1 MILQVIK
8 REGQNEVYNA
18 NKIEGAMA
26 KAFRETG
33 VTPTHTL
40 SFLVAETVKRL
51 DKPIVHIE
59 AIQDAVE
66 QTLMAYGYYA
76 VAKAYILYREEHAK
90 SRLGIDHYIN
100 KIDEYM
106 DKIDW
111 RVTENSNAHYSY
123 GALNKYISEMQ
134 SRDYWLHRVYPSHI
148 ANAYKSGDFHIHDL
162 GALTV
167 YCCGYSLMDII
178 RKGVK
183 GISNIPSSKPAK
195 HFGSL
200 LAQVANLTT
209 IYQNE
214 IAGAVAFSSFDTL
227 TAPFVKE
234 DNLSYTE
241 VKQEMQSFIFQ
252 INSNSRGGAE
262 PAFSNLT
269 FDLMVPSDMANTPA
283 IIAGKPLDYNYDAC
297 QAEMDMI
304 NKAFY
309 EVMLEGDANG
319 AVHSYPIPTYNI
331 HKAFDWDR
339 ENEKL
344 LWEMTGKYGIPYF
357 ANFINSDMKPEDAR
371 SMCCRLRLDKRELVK
386 RNGGLFGSGEKTGSI
401 GVVTLNLPR
410 YAYEAKTKEAF
421 FEILDRNMLLAKES
435 LVIKRKFLKQQL
447 DRGLLPAFME
457 YVGTLDNHFSTIGYV
472 GANEMCENLLGEGI
486 DTEAGYAFTYEVL
499 EYMRDRMRDFQ
510 EETGDLFNLEATPAE
525 STAYKLAT
533 TDRKIYKD
541 IKTQG
546 ESVPYYTNSCHM
558 PVKKVK
564 DIHSLY
570 DHQHKLQALHTG
582 GTVIHNYLETSISGD
597 KAKAIIKYVTENFEA
612 PYTSLSPVYSIC
624 ETHGFIHGN
633 QETCPHCGAP
643 VESYQR
649 VTGYIRPV
657 SRFND
662 GKKAEFKDRKQIDA
676 VSGRLDTR
684 TDRVKDAEPSRTHTI
699 KTNDTARVKVRP

>member
-1 MILQVIK
+1 MHEALPEGGAFYCRNPSKDSSQGERGVFMITQVIK
-8 REGQNEVYNA
+8 REGQLEA
-18 NKIEGAMA
+18 FDAHKIEVAIG
-26 KAFRETG
+26 KAFQETG
-33 VTPTHTL
+33 ELTKHRIAHLVDRTL
-40 SFLVAETVKRL
+40 GHIHKET
-51 DKPIVHIE
+51 VHIE
-59 AIQDAVE
+59 EIQDAVE
-66 QTLMAYGYYA
+66 KTLMENGYYE
-76 VAKAYILYREEHAK
+76 VAKAYIIYREDHAK
-90 SRLGIDHYIN
+90 KRMGIDHYIN

-106 DKIDW
+106 DKNDW

-134 SRDYWLHRVYPSHI
+134 SRDYWLHRVYPAEI
-148 ANAYKSGDFHIHDL
+148 ANAYKNGDFHIHDL
-162 GALTV
+162 GSLTV
-167 YCCGYSLMDII
+167 YCCGYSLFDII
-178 RKGVK
+178 VKGVK

-234 DNLSYTE
+234 DQLSYNE
-241 VKQEMQSFIFQ
+241 VKQIMQSFIFQ

-269 FDLMVPSDMANTPA
+269 FDLMVPSDMATKPA
-283 IIAGKPLDYNYDAC
+283 VVAGVPLDYTYAEC
-297 QAEMDMI
+297 QPEMDLI
-304 NKAFY
+304 NRAFY
-309 EVMLEGDANG
+309 EVMLEGDSNG

-331 HKAFDWDR
+331 HKNFDWNR
-339 ENEKL
+339 ENETL

-410 YAYEAKTKEAF
+410 YAYEAGSQKHF
-421 FEILDRNMLLAKES
+421 FDILDRNIILAKES
-435 LVIKRKFLKQQL
+435 LVIKRKFLNKQL
-447 DRGLLPAFME
+447 ERGLMPAFSE

-472 GANEMCENLLGEGI
+472 GANEMCLNLLGEGI
-486 DTEAGYAFTYEVL
+486 QTDVGYAFTSDVL
-499 EYMRDRMRDFQ
+499 NYMRNRMQDFQ

-525 STAYKLAT
+525 STAYKLASR
-533 TDRKIYKD
+533 DKQIYKS
-541 IKTQG
+541 IITQG
-546 ESVPYYTNSCHM
+546 EAAPYYTNSCHI
-558 PVKKVK
+558 PVNEVR

-570 DHQHKLQALHTG
+570 AHQHKLQALHTG

-597 KAKAIIKYVTENFEA
+597 KAKAIVKYVTENFEA

-624 ETHGFIHGN
+624 KQHGFIHGS
-633 QETCPHCGAP
+633 QESCPHCGSQT
-643 VESYQR
+643 EHYQR

-657 SRFND
+657 SRFNA
-662 GKKAEFKDRKQIDA
+662 GKKAEFYDRNQ
-676 VSGRLDTR
+676 L
-684 TDRVKDAEPSRTHTI
+684 EPE
-699 KTNDTARVKVRP
+699 TAI

>member
-1 MILQVIK
+1 MITQVIK
-8 REGQNEVYNA
+8 REGHLESFNGEKISGA
-18 NKIEGAMA
+18 IEKAFKETGALHKIETQTDAG
-26 KAFRETG
+26 ETD
-33 VTPTHTL
+33 L
-40 SFLVAETVKRL
+40 MQLVGQTIEKL
-51 DKPIVHIE
+51 DKETVHIE
-59 AIQDAVE
+59 EIQDAVE
-66 QTLMAYGYYA
+66 KTLMENGYYE

-90 SRLGIDHYIN
+90 KRLGIDHYIN

-106 DKIDW
+106 DKVDW
-111 RVTENSNAHYSY
+111 RITENSNAHYSY
-123 GALNKYISEMQ
+123 GALNRYISEMQ
-134 SRDYWLHRVYPSHI
+134 SRDYWLHRVYPASI
-148 ANAYKSGDFHIHDL
+148 ANAYKNGDLHIHDL
-162 GALTV
+162 GALTI
-167 YCCGYSLMDII
+167 YCCGYSLFDII

-209 IYQNE
+209 IFQNE

-234 DNLSYTE
+234 DALTYDE

-269 FDLMVPSDMANTPA
+269 FDLMVPSDMKNKPA
-283 IIAGKPLDYNYDAC
+283 VVSGMALDYNYSAC
-297 QAEMDMI
+297 QNEMDMI
-304 NKAFY
+304 NRAFY
-309 EVMLEGDANG
+309 EIMLEGDSNG

-331 HKAFDWDR
+331 HKEFDWDR

-410 YAYEAKTKEAF
+410 YAYEADTKQAF
-421 FEILDRNMLLAKES
+421 FEILNRNMILAKES
-435 LVIKRKFLKQQL
+435 LVIKRKFLAKQL

-472 GANEMCENLLGEGI
+472 GANEMCENLLGKGI
-486 DTEAGYAFTYEVL
+486 LSEEGYAFTYEVL
-499 EYMRDRMRDFQ
+499 EYMRDRMKDFQ

-525 STAYKLAT
+525 STAYKLANR
-533 TDRKIYKD
+533 DKKIYKD
-541 IKTQG
+541 IITQG
-546 ESVPYYTNSCHM
+546 ENAPYYTNSCHI
-558 PVKKVK
+558 PVKDVT
-564 DIHSLY
+564 DIHTLY
-570 DHQHKLQALHTG
+570 AHQHKLQALHTG
-582 GTVIHNYLETSISGD
+582 GTVIHNYLETSISGE
-597 KAKAIIKYVTENFEA
+597 KAKAIVKYVTENFEA

-624 ETHGFIHGN
+624 KKHGFIHGN
-633 QETCPHCGAP
+633 QEVCPHCGEP
-643 VESYQR
+643 TERYQR

-662 GKKAEFKDRKQIDA
+662 GKKEEFRERHQLTALNAETKA
-676 VSGRLDTR
+676 V
-684 TDRVKDAEPSRTHTI
+684 
-699 KTNDTARVKVRP
+699 

>member
-1 MILQVIK
+1 MIENVIK
-8 REGQNEVYNA
+8 RNGNLEKFNGI
-18 NKIEGAMA
+18 KIMDAML
-26 KAFRETG
+26 KAFNETG
-33 VTPTHTL
+33 EDRPADMSVL
-40 SFLVAETVKRL
+40 LYSTVGKL
-51 DKPIVHIE
+51 WQDPSNIE
-59 AIQDAVE
+59 DIQDAVE
-66 QTLMAYGYYA
+66 KTLMEAGYYQ

-90 SRLGIDHYIN
+90 KRMGIDHYIN

-106 DKIDW
+106 AKLDW

-134 SRDYWLHRVYPSHI
+134 SRDYWLQRVYPTKI
-148 ANAYKSGDFHIHDL
+148 ANAYKNGDFHIHDL
-162 GALTV
+162 GALTI
-167 YCCGYSLMDII
+167 YCCGYSLFEII
-178 RKGVK
+178 LKGVK
-183 GISNIPSSKPAK
+183 GISNIPCSKPAK

-234 DNLSYTE
+234 DKLSYDE
-241 VKQEMQSFIFQ
+241 VKQIMQSFIFQ

-269 FDLMVPSDMANTPA
+269 FDLIV
-283 IIAGKPLDYNYDAC
+283 PLDLSNRGVYVDGRMLDYTYSEC
-297 QAEMDMI
+297 QDEMDLI
-304 NKAFY
+304 NRAFY
-309 EVMLEGDANG
+309 EVMLEGDSNG

-331 HKAFDWDR
+331 HKEFDWDR

-357 ANFINSDMKPEDAR
+357 ANFVNSDMKPEDAR

-410 YAYEAKTKEAF
+410 YAYEAKSKEEF
-421 FEILDRNMLLAKES
+421 YRILDKNMALAKES
-435 LVIKRKFLKQQL
+435 LIIKRTFLKEQL
-447 DRGLLPAFME
+447 NRGLLPAFTE

-472 GANEMCENLLGEGI
+472 GANEMCENLLNRDITTKEG
-486 DTEAGYAFTYEVL
+486 YQFTYEVL
-499 EYMRDRMRDFQ
+499 EFMRSRMQDFQ

-525 STAYKLAT
+525 STAYKLAKM
-533 TDRKIYKD
+533 DKALYRD
-541 IKTQG
+541 IITQG
-546 ESVPYYTNSCHM
+546 DGAPYYTNSCHI
-558 PVKKVK
+558 PVNKVS

-570 DHQHKLQALHTG
+570 QHQHKLQALHTG
-582 GTVIHNYLETSISGD
+582 GTVIHNYLETSISGE
-597 KAKAIIKYVTENFEA
+597 KAKDIVKYVTENFEA

-624 ETHGFIHGN
+624 QTHGFLHGSLE
-633 QETCPHCGAP
+633 QCPHCGET
-643 VESYQR
+643 VERYQR

-662 GKKAEFKDRKQIDA
+662 GKKEEFRQRNQLSDC
-676 VSGRLDTR
+676 
-684 TDRVKDAEPSRTHTI
+684 THESLSEKEEI
-699 KTNDTARVKVRP
+699 A

>member
-1 MILQVIK
+1 MVNQVTK
-8 REGQNEVYNA
+8 REGQLETFNA
-18 NKIEGAMA
+18 KKIMEAIE
-26 KAFRETG
+26 KAFIETEAVLNHNIDHL
-33 VTPTHTL
+33 VT
-40 SFLVAETVKRL
+40 ETV
-51 DKPIVHIE
+51 DKLERGTVHIE
-59 AIQDAVE
+59 EIQDAVE
-66 QTLMAYGYYA
+66 KTLMENGYYE

-90 SRLGIDHYIN
+90 KRMGIDHYIN

-134 SRDYWLHRVYPSHI
+134 SRDYWLHRVYPSKI
-148 ANAYKSGDFHIHDL
+148 ANAYKNGDFHIHDL

-167 YCCGYSLMDII
+167 YCCGYSLIDII

-183 GISNIPSSKPAK
+183 GISNIPFSKPAK

-200 LAQVANLTT
+200 LAQIANLTT
-209 IYQNE
+209 IFQNE

-234 DNLSYTE
+234 DALDYDE
-241 VKQEMQSFIFQ
+241 VKQIMQSFIFQ

-269 FDLMVPSDMANTPA
+269 FDLIVPSDMLQKPV
-283 IIAGKPLDYNYDAC
+283 IIAGKALDYNYDQC
-297 QAEMDMI
+297 QREMDMI
-304 NKAFY
+304 NRAFF

-331 HKAFDWDR
+331 HKTFDWER

-371 SMCCRLRLDKRELVK
+371 SMCCRLRLDKRELMK

-410 YAYEAKTKEAF
+410 YAYEAESKVSF
-421 FEILDRNMLLAKES
+421 YEILDRNLVLAKES
-435 LVIKRKFLKQQL
+435 LMIKRNFLNEQL
-447 DRGLLPAFME
+447 KRGLLPAFME
-457 YVGTLDNHFSTIGYV
+457 YVGTLDNHFSTIGYL
-472 GANEMCENLLGEGI
+472 GANEMCENLLGKGI
-486 DTEAGYAFTYEVL
+486 LSEEGYAFTYEVL
-499 EYMRDRMRDFQ
+499 EYMRKRMQDFQ

-525 STAYKLAT
+525 STAYKMASK
-533 TDRKIYKD
+533 DKKIYKE
-541 IKTQG
+541 IITQG
-546 ESVPYYTNSCHM
+546 DKVPYYTNSCHI
-558 PVKKVK
+558 PVNQVK
-564 DIHSLY
+564 DINSLY
-570 DHQHKLQALHTG
+570 THQHKLQALHTG
-582 GTVIHNYLETSISGD
+582 GTVIHNYLESSISGE

-624 ETHGFIHGN
+624 KTHGFVHGR
-633 QETCPHCGAP
+633 QEVCPHCGE
-643 VESYQR
+643 VTECYQR

-662 GKKAEFKDRKQIDA
+662 GKKEEFRDRQQLSGQNA
-676 VSGRLDTR
+676 VL
-684 TDRVKDAEPSRTHTI
+684 
-699 KTNDTARVKVRP
+699 ARV

>member
-1 MILQVIK
+1 MITQVIK
-8 REGQNEVYNA
+8 REGQLEA
-18 NKIEGAMA
+18 FEPSKIELAIG
-26 KAFRETG
+26 KAFTETG
-33 VTPTHTL
+33 QQHQHRITH
-40 SFLVAETVKRL
+40 LVDQTVALL
-51 DKPIVHIE
+51 DKSTVHIE
-59 AIQDAVE
+59 VIQDAVE
-66 QTLMAYGYYA
+66 KTLMSNGYYE

-90 SRLGIDHYIN
+90 KRMGIDHYIN

-106 DKIDW
+106 DKVDW

-134 SRDYWLHRVYPSHI
+134 SRDYWLHKVYPAAIS
-148 ANAYKSGDFHIHDL
+148 NAYKNGDFHIHDL
-162 GALTV
+162 GSLTV
-167 YCCGYSLMDII
+167 YCCGYSLFDII

-209 IYQNE
+209 IFQNE

-234 DNLSYTE
+234 DKLDYDD
-241 VKQEMQSFIFQ
+241 VKQIMQSFIFQ

-269 FDLMVPSDMANTPA
+269 FDLMVPSDMAAKPA
-283 IIAGKPLDYNYDAC
+283 VVAGMPLDYTYSEC
-297 QAEMDMI
+297 QAEMDLI
-304 NKAFY
+304 NRAFY
-309 EVMLEGDANG
+309 EVMLEGDSNG

-371 SMCCRLRLDKRELVK
+371 SMCCRLRLDKRELMK

-410 YAYEAKTKEAF
+410 YAYEANSKKEF
-421 FEILDRNMLLAKES
+421 FDAVDKYLTLAKES
-435 LVIKRKFLKQQL
+435 LVIKRQFLNKQL
-447 DRGLLPAFME
+447 ERGLLPAFTE
-457 YVGTLDNHFSTIGYV
+457 YVGTLDNHFSTIGYI
-472 GANEMCENLLGEGI
+472 GANEMCLNLLGEGI
-486 DTEAGYAFTYEVL
+486 QSEAGYAFTDEVL
-499 EYMRDRMRDFQ
+499 QYMRSRMQDFQ

-525 STAYKLAT
+525 STAYKLASR
-533 TDRKIYKD
+533 DKQIYKD
-541 IKTQG
+541 IITQG
-546 ESVPYYTNSCHM
+546 GEKAPYYTNSCHI
-558 PVKKVK
+558 PVNEVM
-564 DIHSLY
+564 DIDSLY
-570 DHQHKLQALHTG
+570 KHQHKLQALHTG
-582 GTVIHNYLETSISGD
+582 GTVIHNYLEASISGE
-597 KAKAIIKYVTENFEA
+597 KAKAIVKYVTENYEA

-624 ETHGFIHGN
+624 KKHGFISGS
-633 QETCPHCGAP
+633 QKVCPHCGE
-643 VESYQR
+643 VTEQYQR

-657 SRFND
+657 SRFNE
-662 GKKAEFKDRKQIDA
+662 GKKSEFADRRQLNTEQA
-676 VSGRLDTR
+676 V
-684 TDRVKDAEPSRTHTI
+684 
-699 KTNDTARVKVRP
+699 

>member
-1 MILQVIK
+1 MIEQVIK
-8 REGQNEVYNA
+8 RDGHAEPYNA
-18 NKIEGAMA
+18 LKISAAME
-26 KAFRETG
+26 KAFIETR
-33 VTPTHTL
+33 VSPKESIEALTEKVVLKMPQK
-40 SFLVAETVKRL
+40 SV
-51 DKPIVHIE
+51 DIE

-66 QTLMAYGYYA
+66 KTLMACGYYE

-90 SRLGIDHYIN
+90 KRLGLVHYIN

-106 DKIDW
+106 DQMDW
-111 RVTENSNAHYSY
+111 RVKENSNAHYSY

-134 SRDYWLHRVYPSHI
+134 SRDYWLHRVYPTSI
-148 ANAYKSGDFHIHDL
+148 ANAYKNGDFHIHDL

-178 RKGVK
+178 VKGVR
-183 GISNIPSSKPAK
+183 GVSNIPSSKPAK

-209 IYQNE
+209 IFQNE

-234 DNLSYTE
+234 DGLSYDA
-241 VKQEMQSFIFQ
+241 VKQIMQSFIFQ

-269 FDLMVPSDMANTPA
+269 FDLMVPEDMRDKPA
-283 IIAGKPLDYNYDAC
+283 IVAGKPLNYNYSQC
-297 QAEMDMI
+297 QEEMDMI
-304 NKAFY
+304 NKAFF

-357 ANFINSDMKPEDAR
+357 ANFINSDMAPEDAR
-371 SMCCRLRLDKRELVK
+371 SMCCRLRLDKRELMK

-410 YAYEAKTKEAF
+410 YAYEAKSKEDF
-421 FEILDRNMLLAKES
+421 YEILDRNLILAKES
-435 LVIKRKFLKQQL
+435 LVIKRRFLEKQL
-447 DRGLLPAFME
+447 DRGLLPAFTE

-472 GANEMCENLLGEGI
+472 GGNEMCLNLI
-486 DTEAGYAFTYEVL
+486 QKDIITEDGYALMYEVL
-499 EYMRDRMRDFQ
+499 EYMRRRMQDFQ

-525 STAYKLAT
+525 STAFKLAAR
-533 TDRKIYKD
+533 DKAFYKD
-541 IKTQG
+541 ILVQG
-546 ESVPYYTNSCHM
+546 NQAPYYTNSCHI
-558 PVKKVK
+558 PVNQVS

-570 DHQHKLQALHTG
+570 SHQHKLQSLHTG
-582 GTVIHNYLETSISGD
+582 GTVIHNYLETSISGE
-597 KAKAIIKYVTENFEA
+597 KAKAIVKYVTENFEA

-624 ETHGFIHGN
+624 KSHGFLNGN
-633 QETCPHCGAP
+633 LKNCPHCGDS
-643 VESYQR
+643 VEAYQR

-657 SRFND
+657 NRFND
-662 GKKAEFKDRKQIDA
+662 GKKEEFFDRNQLKGSVLCD
-676 VSGRLDTR
+676 
-684 TDRVKDAEPSRTHTI
+684 
-699 KTNDTARVKVRP
+699 

>member
-1 MILQVIK
+1 MIVQVIK
-8 REGQNEVYNA
+8 RDGHLESFNA
-18 NKIEGAMA
+18 KKILGAVE

-33 VTPTHTL
+33 EAERITSKSGEAMLDLPQ
-40 SFLVAETVKRL
+40 LVGQTVQKLKKET
-51 DKPIVHIE
+51 VHIE
-59 AIQDAVE
+59 EIQDAVE
-66 QTLMAYGYYA
+66 KTLMENGYYE

-90 SRLGIDHYIN
+90 KRMGIDHYIN

-106 DKIDW
+106 DKLDW
-111 RVTENSNAHYSY
+111 RITENSNAHYSY

-134 SRDYWLHRVYPSHI
+134 SRDYWLHRVYPAEI
-148 ANAYKSGDFHIHDL
+148 ANAYKKGDFHIHDL
-162 GALTV
+162 GSLTV
-167 YCCGYSLMDII
+167 YCCGYSLFDII

-183 GISNIPSSKPAK
+183 GISNIPYSKPAK

-209 IYQNE
+209 IFQNE

-234 DNLSYTE
+234 DALSYDE
-241 VKQEMQSFIFQ
+241 VKQVMQSFIFQ

-269 FDLMVPSDMANTPA
+269 FDLIVPSDMKNKPA
-283 IIAGKPLDYNYDAC
+283 VVAGVALDYNYSEC
-297 QAEMDMI
+297 QEEMDMV
-304 NKAFY
+304 NRAFY
-309 EVMLEGDANG
+309 EIMLEGDSNG

-331 HKAFDWDR
+331 HKEFDWDR
-339 ENEKL
+339 ENDKL

-371 SMCCRLRLDKRELVK
+371 SMCCRLRLDKRELIK

-410 YAYEAKTKEAF
+410 YAYEAETKADF
-421 FEILDRNMLLAKES
+421 YDILNRNMVLAKEA

-447 DRGLLPAFME
+447 DRGLLPAFTE

-472 GANEMCENLLGEGI
+472 GANEMCENLIGKDILS
-486 DTEAGYAFTYEVL
+486 DDGYALTYEVL
-499 EYMRDRMRDFQ
+499 EYMRDRMKDFQ

-525 STAYKLAT
+525 STAYKLASQ
-533 TDRKIYKD
+533 DKKIYKD
-541 IKTQG
+541 IVTQG
-546 ESVPYYTNSCHM
+546 EKAPYYTNSCHI
-558 PVKKVK
+558 PVKMVT

-570 DHQHKLQALHTG
+570 AHQHKLQALHTG

-597 KAKAIIKYVTENFEA
+597 KAKAIVKYVTENFEA

-624 ETHGFIHGN
+624 KKHGFIHGN
-633 QETCPHCGAP
+633 QAVCPHCG
-643 VESYQR
+643 EETERYQR

-662 GKKAEFKDRKQIDA
+662 GKKEEFRERRQLSALNKSTKA
-676 VSGRLDTR
+676 V
-684 TDRVKDAEPSRTHTI
+684 
-699 KTNDTARVKVRP
+699 

>member
-1 MILQVIK
+1 MIQQVIK
-8 REGQNEVYNA
+8 REGQIEAYDASKISNA
-18 NKIEGAMA
+18 VR
-26 KAFRETG
+26 KAFNEFKP
-33 VTPTHTL
+33 VENAIL
-40 SFLVAETVKRL
+40 EKVVADTASKLNKEA
-51 DKPIVHIE
+51 VHIE
-59 AIQDAVE
+59 EIQDAVE
-66 QTLMAYGYYA
+66 KTLMEKGYYE

-90 SRLGIDHYIN
+90 KRMGMDHYIN
-100 KIDEYM
+100 KIDAYM
-106 DKIDW
+106 DREDW

-134 SRDYWLHRVYPSHI
+134 SRDYWLHRVYPAAI
-148 ANAYKSGDFHIHDL
+148 GNAYKNGDFHIHDL

-167 YCCGYSLMDII
+167 YCCGYSLLDII
-178 RKGVK
+178 RKGVC

-234 DNLSYTE
+234 DGLDFDA
-241 VKQEMQSFIFQ
+241 VKQIMQSFIFQ

-269 FDLMVPSDMANTPA
+269 FDLMVPSDMVDKPA
-283 IIAGKPLDYNYDAC
+283 IVAGKPLSYNYDAC
-297 QAEMDMI
+297 QYEMDMI
-304 NKAFY
+304 NRAFY
-309 EVMLEGDANG
+309 EVMLEGDSNG

-331 HKAFDWDR
+331 HKTFDWER

-357 ANFINSDMKPEDAR
+357 ANFINSDMNPEDAR

-410 YAYEAKTKEAF
+410 YAYEATSRENFYA
-421 FEILDRNMLLAKES
+421 ILDRNLVLAKES
-435 LVIKRKFLKQQL
+435 LIIKRKFLNLQIEK
-447 DRGLLPAFME
+447 GLLPAFTE

-472 GANEMCENLLGEGI
+472 GANEMCLNLLGEDI
-486 DTEAGYAFTYEVL
+486 LSEAGYALTYEVL
-499 EYMRDRMRDFQ
+499 EYMRGRMQDFQ

-525 STAYKLAT
+525 STAYKLASK
-533 TDRKIYKD
+533 DKKIYKD
-541 IKTQG
+541 IVTQG
-546 ESVPYYTNSCHM
+546 DTAHYYTNSCHI
-558 PVKKVK
+558 PVHQVT
-564 DIHSLY
+564 DIHALY
-570 DHQHKLQALHTG
+570 THQHKLQALHTG
-582 GTVIHNYLETSISGD
+582 GTVIHNYLETSLSGE
-597 KAKAIIKYVTENFEA
+597 KAKAIVKYVTEHFEA

-624 ETHGFIHGN
+624 KTHGFVHGKVSS
-633 QETCPHCGAP
+633 CPHCGAP
-643 VESYQR
+643 TECYQR

-662 GKKAEFKDRKQIDA
+662 GKKAEFQDRNQLSELIQ
-676 VSGRLDTR
+676 G
-684 TDRVKDAEPSRTHTI
+684 TH
-699 KTNDTARVKVRP
+699 

>member
-1 MILQVIK
+1 MIENVVKRNGHLEKFNGIK
-8 REGQNEVYNA
+8 
-18 NKIEGAMA
+18 IMDAML
-26 KAFRETG
+26 KAFNETG
-33 VTPTHTL
+33 EERPADMSIL
-40 SFLVAETVKRL
+40 LYSTVGKLRQ
-51 DKPIVHIE
+51 DPSNIE
-59 AIQDAVE
+59 DIQDAVE
-66 QTLMAYGYYA
+66 KTLMEAGYFQ

-90 SRLGIDHYIN
+90 KRMGIDHYIN

-106 DKIDW
+106 AKLDW

-134 SRDYWLHRVYPSHI
+134 SRDYWLQRVYPVKI
-148 ANAYKSGDFHIHDL
+148 ANGYKNGDFHIHDL
-162 GALTV
+162 GALTI
-167 YCCGYSLMDII
+167 YCCGYSLFDII
-178 RKGVK
+178 LKGVK
-183 GISNIPSSKPAK
+183 GISNIPCSKPAK

-234 DNLSYTE
+234 DQLSYDE
-241 VKQEMQSFIFQ
+241 VKQIMQSFIFQ

-269 FDLMVPSDMANTPA
+269 FDLMVPSDMRDRGVYVDGRMLEYTY
-283 IIAGKPLDYNYDAC
+283 GDC
-297 QAEMDMI
+297 QAEMDLI
-304 NKAFY
+304 NRAFY
-309 EVMLEGDANG
+309 EVMLEGDSNG

-331 HKAFDWDR
+331 HKEFDWDR

-357 ANFINSDMKPEDAR
+357 ANFVNSDMKPEDAR

-410 YAYEAKTKEAF
+410 YAYEAKSKEEF
-421 FEILDRNMLLAKES
+421 YRILDKNMVLAKES
-435 LVIKRKFLKQQL
+435 LIIKRAFLKEQL
-447 DRGLLPAFME
+447 NRGLLPAFTE

-472 GANEMCENLLGEGI
+472 GANEMCENLLSCDITTEEG
-486 DTEAGYAFTYEVL
+486 YQFTYEVL
-499 EYMRDRMRDFQ
+499 EFMRGRMQDFQ

-525 STAYKLAT
+525 STAYKLAKM
-533 TDRKIYKD
+533 DKALYRD
-541 IKTQG
+541 IITQG
-546 ESVPYYTNSCHM
+546 VGAPYYTNSCHI
-558 PVKKVK
+558 PVNKVS

-570 DHQHKLQALHTG
+570 GHQHKLQALHTG
-582 GTVIHNYLETSISGD
+582 GTVIHNYLETSISGQ
-597 KAKAIIKYVTENFEA
+597 KAKAIVKYVTENFEA

-624 ETHGFIHGN
+624 QTHGFLHGN
-633 QETCPHCGAP
+633 LEKCPHCGET

-662 GKKAEFKDRKQIDA
+662 GKKEEFRQRKQLSDC
-676 VSGRLDTR
+676 
-684 TDRVKDAEPSRTHTI
+684 THEAI
-699 KTNDTARVKVRP
+699 PDQEGIA

>member
-1 MILQVIK
+1 MITHVIK
-8 REGQNEVYNA
+8 REGQIETYDSA
-18 NKIEGAMA
+18 KIAAAME
-26 KAFRETG
+26 KAFVEVG
-33 VTPTHTL
+33 
-40 SFLVAETVKRL
+40 SFMNHSMMDLVEKTIMKL
-51 DKPIVHIE
+51 QKNTVHIE
-59 AIQDAVE
+59 EIQDAVE
-66 QTLMAYGYYA
+66 QTLMELGYYE
-76 VAKAYILYREEHAK
+76 VAKAFILYREEHSK
-90 SRLGIDHYIN
+90 KRLGIDHYIN

-134 SRDYWLHRVYPSHI
+134 SRDYWLHRVYPSRI
-148 ANAYKSGDFHIHDL
+148 ANAYKNGDFHIHDL
-162 GALTV
+162 GSLTV
-167 YCCGYSLMDII
+167 YCCGYSLLDII
-178 RKGVK
+178 IKGVK
-183 GISNIPSSKPAK
+183 GVSNIPSSKPAK

-200 LAQVANLTT
+200 LAQIANLTT
-209 IYQNE
+209 IFQNE

-234 DNLSYTE
+234 DQLTYDD
-241 VKQEMQSFIFQ
+241 VKQIMQSFIFQ

-269 FDLMVPSDMANTPA
+269 FDLMVPSDMQKKPA
-283 IIAGKPLDYNYDAC
+283 IIGGKPMDYTYADC
-297 QAEMDMI
+297 QTEMDMI

-339 ENEKL
+339 ENDQL

-357 ANFINSDMKPEDAR
+357 ANFVNSDMKPEDAR
-371 SMCCRLRLDKRELVK
+371 SMCCRLRLDKRELMK

-410 YAYEAKTKEAF
+410 YAHEAHHEDEF
-421 FEILDRNMLLAKES
+421 FDILYKNLQLAKES
-435 LVIKRKFLKQQL
+435 LVIKRKFLNEQL
-447 DRGLLPAFME
+447 KRGLLPAFTE

-472 GANEMCENLLGEGI
+472 GANEMCENLLGKSIVSE
-486 DTEAGYAFTYEVL
+486 EGYAFTYKVL
-499 EYMRDRMRDFQ
+499 EYMRTCMQDFQ

-533 TDRKIYKD
+533 RDKKIYKD
-541 IKTQG
+541 IVTQG
-546 ESVPYYTNSCHM
+546 GEVPYYTNSCHI
-558 PVKKVK
+558 PVSQVK

-570 DHQHKLQALHTG
+570 EHQHRLQALHTG
-582 GTVIHNYLETSISGD
+582 GTVIHNYIETSLSGE
-597 KAKAIIKYVTENFEA
+597 KAKSIVKYVTENFEA

-624 ETHGFIHGN
+624 EKHGFIHGR
-633 QETCPHCGAP
+633 QSTCHHCGEP

-662 GKKAEFKDRKQIDA
+662 GKKEEFKDRKQ
-676 VSGRLDTR
+676 L
-684 TDRVKDAEPSRTHTI
+684 EF
-699 KTNDTARVKVRP
+699 

>member
-1 MILQVIK
+1 MNQVIK
-8 REGQNEVYNA
+8 RDGHVQA
-18 NKIEGAMA
+18 FDISKIAQAIE
-26 KAFRETG
+26 KAFTETG
-33 VTPTHTL
+33 VKPRHSVL
-40 SFLVAETVKRL
+40 SLAELTVKKLTR
-51 DKPIVHIE
+51 DSVHIE
-59 AIQDAVE
+59 DIQDAVE
-66 QTLMAYGYYA
+66 QTLMENGYYE

-90 SRLGIDHYIN
+90 KRLGIDHYIN

-148 ANAYKSGDFHIHDL
+148 ANGYKNGDFHIHDL
-162 GALTV
+162 GSLTV
-167 YCCGYSLMDII
+167 YCCGYSLLDII
-178 RKGVK
+178 IKGVK

-234 DNLSYTE
+234 DNLDYDG
-241 VKQEMQSFIFQ
+241 VKQIMQSFIFQ

-269 FDLMVPSDMANTPA
+269 FDLMVPEDMKGKPA
-283 IIAGKPLDYNYDAC
+283 IVAGKALDYHYSEC

-304 NKAFY
+304 NKAFF
-309 EVMLEGDANG
+309 EVMLEGDSNG

-331 HKAFDWDR
+331 HKAFDWNR
-339 ENEKL
+339 ENETL

-357 ANFINSDMKPEDAR
+357 ANFINSDMNPEDAR

-410 YAYEAKTKEAF
+410 YAYEAESKEQF
-421 FEILDRNMLLAKES
+421 FEILDRNLILAKDS
-435 LVIKRKFLKQQL
+435 LVIKRTFLQKQME
-447 DRGLLPAFME
+447 RGLLPAFTE

-472 GANEMCENLLGEGI
+472 GGNEMCVNLLGEDI
-486 DTEAGYAFTYEVL
+486 VSDNGYQFMHDVL
-499 EYMRDRMRDFQ
+499 EYMRGRMQDFQ

-525 STAYKLAT
+525 STAYKLAAR
-533 TDRKIYKD
+533 DRKIYKD
-541 IKTQG
+541 IFAQG
-546 ESVPYYTNSCHM
+546 EDVPYYTNSCHI
-558 PVKKVK
+558 PVKQVK

-570 DHQHKLQALHTG
+570 AHQHKLQALHTG
-582 GTVIHNYLETSISGD
+582 GTVIHNYLETSLSGE
-597 KAKAIIKYVTENFEA
+597 KAKAIVKYVTENFEA

-624 ETHGFIHGN
+624 STHGFIHGHVAS
-633 QETCPHCGAP
+633 CPHCGEPA
-643 VESYQR
+643 ESYQR

-662 GKKAEFKDRKQIDA
+662 GKKEEFKDRRQLNE
-676 VSGRLDTR
+676 RL
-684 TDRVKDAEPSRTHTI
+684 A
-699 KTNDTARVKVRP
+699 

>member
-1 MILQVIK
+1 MIGNVIK
-8 REGQNEVYNA
+8 RNGSIEKFNGL
-18 NKIEGAMA
+18 KIMEAML
-26 KAFRETG
+26 KAFNETG
-33 VTPTHTL
+33 VERPEDMSLLLYATAGKLRHDP
-40 SFLVAETVKRL
+40 S
-51 DKPIVHIE
+51 HIE
-59 AIQDAVE
+59 DIQDAVE
-66 QTLMAYGYYA
+66 KTLMEGGYYP

-90 SRLGIDHYIN
+90 KRMGIDHYIN

-106 DKIDW
+106 VKTDW

-134 SRDYWLHRVYPSHI
+134 SRDYWLQRVYPEKI
-148 ANAYKSGDFHIHDL
+148 ANGYKNGDFHIHDL
-162 GALTV
+162 GALTI
-167 YCCGYSLMDII
+167 YCCGYSLFDII
-178 RKGVK
+178 VKGVK
-183 GISNIPSSKPAK
+183 GISNIPASKPAK

-200 LAQVANLTT
+200 LAQIANLTT

-234 DNLSYTE
+234 DRLSYEE
-241 VKQEMQSFIFQ
+241 VKQIMQSFIFQ

-269 FDLMVPSDMANTPA
+269 FDLMVPSDMRDRYVYVD
-283 IIAGKPLDYNYDAC
+283 GQMKDYTYERC
-297 QAEMDMI
+297 QPEMDLI
-304 NKAFY
+304 NRAFY
-309 EVMLEGDANG
+309 EVMLEGDSNG

-331 HKAFDWDR
+331 HKEFDWNR
-339 ENEKL
+339 ENDSL

-410 YAYEAKTKEAF
+410 YGYEAKTVEAF
-421 FEILDRNMLLAKES
+421 YKILDRNMVLAKES
-435 LVIKRKFLKQQL
+435 LVVKRRFLKEL
-447 DRGLLPAFME
+447 LRRGLLPAFSE

-472 GANEMCENLLGEGI
+472 GANEMCENLLKCDI
-486 DTEAGYAFTYEVL
+486 TTDAGYDFTYEVL
-499 EYMRDRMRDFQ
+499 EYMRARMQDFQ

-525 STAYKLAT
+525 STAHKLAKM
-533 TDRKIYKD
+533 DRALYRD
-541 IKTQG
+541 CAAQG
-546 ESVPYYTNSCHM
+546 EEAPYYTNSCHI
-558 PVKKVK
+558 PVNRVT

-570 DHQHKLQALHTG
+570 SHQHRLQALHTG

-597 KAKAIIKYVTENFEA
+597 MAKEIVKHVTENFQA

-624 ETHGFIHGN
+624 SVHGFLHGSL
-633 QETCPHCGAP
+633 ERCPHCGDA
-643 VESYQR
+643 VEQYQR

-662 GKKAEFKDRKQIDA
+662 GKKEEYRQRNQLTGETAETA
-676 VSGRLDTR
+676 VEGEGI
-684 TDRVKDAEPSRTHTI
+684 A
-699 KTNDTARVKVRP
+699 